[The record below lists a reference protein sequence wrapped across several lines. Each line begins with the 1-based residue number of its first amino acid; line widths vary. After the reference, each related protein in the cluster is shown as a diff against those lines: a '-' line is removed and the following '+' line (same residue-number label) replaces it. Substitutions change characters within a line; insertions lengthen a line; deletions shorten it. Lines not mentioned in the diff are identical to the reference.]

1 MSFVQTGHN
10 SGKTYIHR
18 LEDSEA
24 QEWLDTLREAVKS
37 ARMRAEMAELHEKY
51 GQSRWTLLRAKTH
64 RFYNSEG
71 FQTLTAFL
79 ILFAFFTDIVDSQV
93 CLCPLGLHACPQ

>member
-24 QEWLDTLREAVKS
+24 QEWLDTLQEAVKS
-37 ARMRAEMAELHEKY
+37 ARMRAEMAELHDKY
-51 GQSRWTLLRAKTH
+51 GQSRWTLLRYGAP
-64 RFYNSEG
+64 G
-71 FQTLTAFL
+71 FRADG
-79 ILFAFFTDIVDSQV
+79 I
-93 CLCPLGLHACPQ
+93 